1 MRTTYDGYE
10 IAEKDL
16 IMRGPGDFFVGND
29 GMRQSGGFEFNI
41 AKMCDDAN
49 LFTIAFLSAKD
60 LVMLDPDLEKEE
72 NKELKKLLNQKLNSH
87 ISTIS

>member
-1 MRTTYDGYE
+1 
-10 IAEKDL
+10 
-16 IMRGPGDFFVGND
+16 
-29 GMRQSGGFEFNI
+29 
-41 AKMCDDAN
+41 MCDDAN
-49 LFTIAFLSAKD
+49 LFTIAFSSAKD